1 MILITI
7 IFLFFFFQPR
17 QILAVSPV
25 VNIIEPLPNNIVGD
39 EISVTFTV
47 NSLNIGT
54 TYHYKIVGDDNA
66 DISTLPNTSC
76 SSNYENCENLTI
88 TVDKIATAT
97 AKARLNTSTGT
108 DNIKIRIAQS
118 DRHSSTFDSPFVAI
132 LSILPTPSP
141 TLTPTLIPT
150 LTPTPNPTNTPTPT
164 TIPTLKPTSTPII
177 IPTFKTTSA
186 PTLTLAPTPTSIIII
201 NPTEEEILG
210 ATDIIDSPTQ
220 IPKPV
225 EKIKTSSSKNFIPFI
240 FIGLG
245 GLLLF
250 TPIFLSKIKHCPKK
264 ILKQ

>member
-1 MILITI
+1 MFFILFTK
-7 IFLFFFFQPR
+7 PV
-17 QILAVSPV
+17 LAVSPI
-25 VNIIEPLPNNIVGD
+25 VNIIDPLPNNIVGD
-39 EISVTFTV
+39 EISITFTV

-54 TYHYKIVGDDNA
+54 NYHYKIVGDENA
-66 DISTLPNTSC
+66 DISTLPNTGC

-97 AKARLNTSTGT
+97 AKARFNTSTGT

-132 LSILPTPSP
+132 LSILPSPTP

-150 LTPTPNPTNTPTPT
+150 STPTPNPTNTPTPNP
-164 TIPTLKPTSTPII
+164 TIKPTSIPTVIPTIKTTNTPTFSPTPII
-177 IPTFKTTSA
+177 TVNST
-186 PTLTLAPTPTSIIII
+186 
-201 NPTEEEILG
+201 EEILG
-210 ATDIIDSPTQ
+210 VTDIIDSPTQ
-220 IPKPV
+220 TPKPT
-225 EKIKTSSSKNFIPFI
+225 ENTKTSSFKNFIPFI

-264 ILKQ
+264 ILKK